1 MINYYK
7 SLFIITFVLLLVE
20 TFYILKLSDTNV
32 NPLVGTAIIAS
43 SFFAVSFLFIVLE
56 ECFNR
61 ENGVDKE
68 NDKTKENSAN
78 WKWSDPKKL
87 DLG

>member
-1 MINYYK
+1 MTNYYK
-7 SLFIITFVLLLVE
+7 SFFIITFISLLFE
-20 TFYILKLSDTNV
+20 TFFILKLSDSNV

-56 ECFNR
+56 EFFNK
-61 ENGVDKE
+61 ENGEKE

-78 WKWSDPKKL
+78 
-87 DLG
+87 

>member
-1 MINYYK
+1 MTNYYK
-7 SLFIITFVLLLVE
+7 SFFIITFISLLFE
-20 TFYILKLSDTNV
+20 TFFILKLSDSNF

-56 ECFNR
+56 ECLK
-61 ENGVDKE
+61 NGVEKE

-78 WKWSDPKKL
+78 
-87 DLG
+87 

>member
-1 MINYYK
+1 MINYYRQ
-7 SLFIITFVLLLVE
+7 LFIFSFLGLLVE

-61 ENGVDKE
+61 ENGVEKE

-78 WKWSDPKKL
+78 
-87 DLG
+87 

>member
-7 SLFIITFVLLLVE
+7 SFFIITFVLLLVE
-20 TFYILKLSDTNV
+20 TFYILKLSDTNF

-43 SFFAVSFLFIVLE
+43 SFFAISFLFIVLE
-56 ECFNR
+56 ECFNK
-61 ENGVDKE
+61 ENGEKE

-78 WKWSDPKKL
+78 
-87 DLG
+87 

>member
-1 MINYYK
+1 MTNYYK
-7 SLFIITFVLLLVE
+7 SFFIITFVLFLVE

-43 SFFAVSFLFIVLE
+43 SFFSVSFLFIILE
-56 ECFNR
+56 EFFNK
-61 ENGVDKE
+61 ENGVEKE

-78 WKWSDPKKL
+78 
-87 DLG
+87 

>member
-7 SLFIITFVLLLVE
+7 QLFIFSFLALLVE

-43 SFFAVSFLFIVLE
+43 SFFAISFLFIILE

-61 ENGVDKE
+61 ENGVEKE

-78 WKWSDPKKL
+78 WK
-87 DLG
+87 

>member
-7 SLFIITFVLLLVE
+7 KLFLISFLALLVE
-20 TFYILKLSDTNV
+20 TFYILKLSDTNF

-56 ECFNR
+56 EYCKDNEVEKEDDKIKIKEKNSNR
-61 ENGVDKE
+61 K
-68 NDKTKENSAN
+68 
-78 WKWSDPKKL
+78 
-87 DLG
+87 

>member
-1 MINYYK
+1 MIYK
-7 SLFIITFVLLLVE
+7 NLFLISFLALLIE
-20 TFYILKLSDTNV
+20 TFCILKLSDTNV

-56 ECFNR
+56 ECFK
-61 ENGVDKE
+61 NGVEKE

-78 WKWSDPKKL
+78 WK
-87 DLG
+87 

>member
-20 TFYILKLSDTNV
+20 TFYILKLSYTNV

-78 WKWSDPKKL
+78 
-87 DLG
+87 

>member
-7 SLFIITFVLLLVE
+7 QLFIFSFLALLVE
-20 TFYILKLSDTNV
+20 TFYILKLSDSNS

-56 ECFNR
+56 EYCKDEVEKEDDKIKIKEKNSNR
-61 ENGVDKE
+61 K
-68 NDKTKENSAN
+68 
-78 WKWSDPKKL
+78 
-87 DLG
+87 